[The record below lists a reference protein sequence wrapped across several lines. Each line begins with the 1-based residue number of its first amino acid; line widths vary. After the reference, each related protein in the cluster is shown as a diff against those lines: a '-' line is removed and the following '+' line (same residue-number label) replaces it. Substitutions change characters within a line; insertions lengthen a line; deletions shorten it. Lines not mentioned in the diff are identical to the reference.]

1 MTHPIVEKAISLIPF
16 RTGLPDTLRQK
27 LDVLHSE
34 EAQLTLNYQ
43 ELALAAADGDKP
55 QAEADK
61 AHAALMAHHANVARA
76 EAALAAATRRED
88 ATRRELE
95 ASTTAAAWN
104 KCVDAAR
111 ACEPLAAEYAAA
123 LEKAG
128 KLFAALREGVQ
139 KVHQSVPPGVSHN
152 HQDGFFPDLI
162 ALTKCEYA
170 THGLPEAINPWG
182 LALPSIA
189 AQVAGHTKRIER
201 ARDEALLGAAIA
213 QEHAA

>member
-43 ELALAAADGDKP
+43 ELALAAADGSKP

-61 AHAALMAHHANVARA
+61 AHAALVAHHANVACA

-88 ATRRELE
+88 AARRELE

-111 ACEPLAAEYAAA
+111 ACEPLAVEYAAA

-128 KLFAALREGVQ
+128 KILAALREGVQ
-139 KVHQSVPPGVSHN
+139 KVHQSVPPGVSSN
-152 HQDGFFPDLI
+152 NQDGFFPELD
-162 ALTKCEYA
+162 ALTFSEYA
-170 THGLPEAINPWG
+170 IHKLPGAINPWG
-182 LALPSIA
+182 LQLVSLAVRIP
-189 AQVAGHTKRIER
+189 GHTKRIER
-201 ARDEALLGAAIA
+201 ARDEAIRGPVAA
-213 QEHAA
+213 QEDAA

>member
-1 MTHPIVEKAISLIPF
+1 MTHPIVEKAVSLIPF

-34 EAQLTLNYQ
+34 EAQLTLTYQ

-88 ATRRELE
+88 AARRELE

-104 KCVDAAR
+104 KCVDASR
-111 ACEPLAAEYAAA
+111 ACEPIAVEYAATLA
-123 LEKAG
+123 KAG
-128 KLFAALREGVQ
+128 KLFAQLREAVRLT
-139 KVHQSVPPGVSHN
+139 HHAVPPGVGSN
-152 HQDGFFPDLI
+152 DQDGYFPDLN
-162 ALTKCEYA
+162 ALTRCEYS
-170 THGLPEAINPWG
+170 THGLPEGVNPWG
-182 LALPSIA
+182 STLPSLVS
-189 AQVAGHTKRIER
+189 QVAGHTKRIER
-201 ARDEALLGAAIA
+201 ARDEALRGSVDA
-213 QEHAA
+213 QEPVA